1 MADEVLNTPAV
12 EPTPAPVVE
21 TPVAPSAPVV
31 EAVVVP
37 ESPVTPEVTPAV
49 ETAPEPATEV
59 KKEDTL
65 LGEGADIKATEE
77 APKPPEEVKVEAE
90 GQTEQKV
97 EGGQSEEPAPPPSYE
112 AFKVPE
118 DVQLSPER
126 ITEFTKLLSDL
137 EVTGKADHAAM
148 QEFGQKAIEF
158 HVNEQKALV
167 EAINKT
173 QLETWEKTVIG
184 WKDDFLK
191 DPEIGGNRFQTTLD
205 SANKFI
211 KTHGGTAEQQKEF
224 RNLLNTSGLGNHP
237 TMIRILAQ
245 AGTAMSEGKPLAAS
259 TPVSAPK
266 SKTATMY
273 GPKE

>member
-12 EPTPAPVVE
+12 ESTPVTPSTEPVQTPVVQTVATPEPVVE
-21 TPVAPSAPVV
+21 TSVVAPEAPV
-31 EAVVVP
+31 EAVP
-37 ESPVTPEVTPAV
+37 
-49 ETAPEPATEV
+49 EV

-65 LGEGADIKATEE
+65 LGEGAEIKTPEE
-77 APKPPEEVKVEAE
+77 APKEEPKAEEKVEAE

-112 AFKVPE
+112 AFTVPE

-173 QLETWEKTVIG
+173 QLDSWEKTVIG

-211 KTHGGTAEQQKEF
+211 KTHGGTVEQQKEF

-245 AGTAMSEGKPLAAS
+245 AGTAMSEGRPLAAS

>member
-31 EAVVVP
+31 ETVIAP
-37 ESPVTPEVTPAV
+37 EAPVTPEVTPAV
-49 ETAPEPATEV
+49 EAAPEPVIE

-65 LGEGADIKATEE
+65 LGEGADIKAAEE
-77 APKPPEEVKVEAE
+77 VKPSEEVKVEEAKAE
-90 GQTEQKV
+90 ETEQKV

-167 EAINKT
+167 ETIQKT

-245 AGTAMSEGKPLAAS
+245 AGSAMSEGKPLAAS